1 MDEVEKFENAKR
13 LLEIE
18 TNKNNKTKERTLQK
32 NSAELRALE
41 EKFRDELSEQR
52 NQRERV

>member
-18 TNKNNKTKERTLQK
+18 TNKNNKTKERTL
-32 NSAELRALE
+32 
-41 EKFRDELSEQR
+41 
-52 NQRERV
+52 